1 MVVWGH
7 QINGHESEPATGAGN
22 GQESLACCNPSGHK
36 DLDMIERLK

>member
-7 QINGHESEPATGAGN
+7 QVNGHESEPAAGAGD

-36 DLDMIERLK
+36 DLDTTE